1 MLEFVVGRAASG
13 KTTEI
18 FNEISATVNS
28 GGRAVLIVPE
38 QFSFES
44 EKELLKI
51 LKDSDTSKVSVLSFT
66 RLAENI
72 AKNCGDIGGTVVT
85 DFDRIVLIGSV
96 MLQLKDELVLWGKY
110 ASSFDF
116 IKSIAST
123 ICEFKMSNITPNNL
137 NECAQTVGVGLL
149 KNKLHDLSLILS
161 GYDALLENR
170 FIDPLDNLTRLSRQ
184 LEYDD
189 FFVGKTVYFDNF
201 KGFTGQQYSVIR
213 RILQKAENVVVA
225 LNSDGDFDNDVGTF
239 ATVNKMYHKLVS
251 IAGQLGVKCSKEQ
264 MLKSSYYSCEELSAL
279 EKKLSIQNDLKFDD
293 SLSNISLCMAETRYD
308 EIAFVAEKIHNLVR
322 TKGYRYKDFV
332 VIARDVSLYQN
343 MAQIEFDKND
353 IPYFMDVRVPL
364 NSMPI
369 AAFVDNLIKAS
380 CDINS
385 EYVFSMLKTGLT
397 PINDDD
403 IFMLENYTYI
413 WKIDHNHW
421 FDHWDMDPNGFEVY
435 DEKKS
440 ESIKRE
446 LEKLNLLKNI
456 ALKPI
461 LRLKNNGGETAKDI
475 SKCIYNCLKDFEVI
489 NKLNDYTNKLI
500 ANQKANE
507 ADLQKK
513 SYTAVLNVLDSIVN
527 CSGSEEITLQY
538 FLKLWQLALS
548 AATIGNIPQMLDEI
562 TFGSADRI
570 RPSRPKVAFII
581 GVNNDIFPARPNASG
596 LFAIHERNRLSENG
610 LDINDLS
617 IDFVLEEN
625 YLFYTSVCCATDM
638 VFISCSSSDENSVQ
652 LLPSPMFE
660 SIEKSFGNC
669 IKISR
674 KFNDESIP
682 ETKLSGFNKM
692 FAISNKNSSLY
703 LLLND
708 YYSNDTE
715 YAQKFADINE
725 IEKITDYSLTPQT
738 AKELFGEN
746 IYLSASRFDTYHKCK
761 FSHFVKYGLRAKTL
775 KPAELDVLKKG
786 TIVHYVFECLF
797 KEFKDNIDG
806 INKKIVYS
814 KINSYINKYI
824 NSIVGSNTIKDAKFK
839 FMLKKITEIT
849 KEVAYHIVEELKQS
863 DFKPAEFELKIGK
876 DEEID
881 ANIIPL
887 ENGSVSINGSIDR
900 VDVYNG
906 YIRIIDYKTGRRKF
920 KLPDIYFGLNLQMLI
935 YLYAIINSQNN
946 VYSSLKP
953 AGILY
958 MPSYREIG
966 VENSMAMNGLIA
978 FNEDVV
984 HAMEKNNNGEFIPK
998 LKVTQNGSLYKTCTS
1013 FTEEENF
1020 TLIFDHITKLIKDMG
1035 ESLHNGEINVSP
1047 VDTDDV
1053 NACKYCEFAS
1063 ICRSEEIEHTLVD
1076 KMSNEELL
1084 ARIKGDKSET

>member
-1 MLEFVVGRAASG
+1 MLKFVVGRAASG

-44 EKELLKI
+44 ERKLLEV

-72 AKNCGDIGGTVVT
+72 AKSCGDIGGTVVT

-96 MLQLKDELVLWGKY
+96 MLQLKDELFLWGKY

-137 NECAQTVGVGLL
+137 NECLELVEDGLL
-149 KNKLHDLSLILS
+149 KNKLHDLSIILS

-189 FFVGKTVYFDNF
+189 FFVGKNVYFDNF
-201 KGFTGQQYSVIR
+201 KGFTGQQYSVIK
-213 RILQKAENVVVA
+213 RILQKAENVVVT
-225 LNSDGDFDNDVGTF
+225 LNSDGEFDNDVGTF
-239 ATVNKMYHKLVS
+239 ATVNKMYHKLSS
-251 IAGQLGVKCSKEQ
+251 IARELGVKCANEKI
-264 MLKSSYYSCEELSAL
+264 LKSSYYNCEELSAL
-279 EKKLSIQNDLKFDD
+279 EKKLSIHNDFKYNKDVDNLT
-293 SLSNISLCMAETRYD
+293 LCIADTHYD
-308 EIAFVAEKIHNLVR
+308 EVAFVAEKIHNLVR

-332 VIARDVSLYQN
+332 VIARDASLYQN
-343 MAQIEFDKND
+343 MAQIEFDRNN
-353 IPYFMDVRVPL
+353 IPYFMDMRVPL

-369 AAFVDNLIKAS
+369 AVFIDNLIKAS
-380 CDINS
+380 CEISS

-397 PINDDD
+397 TIKDDD
-403 IFMLENYTYI
+403 IFMLENYTYV
-413 WKIDHNHW
+413 WKIDHNRW
-421 FDHWDMDPNGFEVY
+421 FDKWDMDPNGFEVY

-440 ESIKRE
+440 ESIKQE
-446 LEKLNLLKNI
+446 LEKMNSLKNI

-461 LRLKNNGGETAKDI
+461 LQLKNNSGKTAKDI
-475 SKCIYNCLKDFEVI
+475 SKCIYKCLKDFEVI
-489 NKLNDYTNKLI
+489 NNLNKYTNKLF
-500 ANQKANE
+500 ANHKANE
-507 ADLQKK
+507 ADIQKK

-527 CSGSEEITLQY
+527 CAGTEEITLQD
-538 FLKLWQLALS
+538 FLKLWRLALS

-570 RPSRPKVAFII
+570 RPSRPKVAFVI
-581 GVNNDIFPARPNASG
+581 GVNNDVFPARPSASG
-596 LFAIHERNRLSENG
+596 LFAMHERNRLSESG
-610 LDINDLS
+610 LQINDLS
-617 IDFVLEEN
+617 IDFALEEN
-625 YLFYTSVCCATDM
+625 YLFYTSVCCASDM

-660 SIEKSFGNC
+660 SIQKSFEKC
-669 IKISR
+669 ITLSR

-682 ETKLSGFNKM
+682 ETKSSGFNKM
-692 FAISNKNSSLY
+692 LAISNKNSNLY
-703 LLLND
+703 LSLNE
-708 YYSNDTE
+708 YYSNDAD
-715 YAQKFADINE
+715 YAQKLANINE
-725 IEKITDYSLTPQT
+725 IEKITDYSLSPKT

-761 FSHFVKYGLRAKTL
+761 FSHFIKYGLRAKTL

-797 KEFKDNIDG
+797 KEFKDNIGG

-814 KINSYINKYI
+814 KINSYINQYI
-824 NSIVGSNTIKDAKFK
+824 NSIVGANTIKDAKFK
-839 FMLKKITEIT
+839 FMLKKITEVT

-876 DEEID
+876 DEDID
-881 ANIIPL
+881 SNIIPL

-946 VYSSLKP
+946 DYASLKP

-966 VENSMAMNGLIA
+966 VDNSMAMNGLIA
-978 FNEDVV
+978 FNDDVV
-984 HAMEKNNNGEFIPK
+984 RAMEKNNNGEFIPK

-1013 FTEEENF
+1013 FTDEENF
-1020 TLIFDHITKLIKDMG
+1020 SLIFDHITKLIKDMG

-1063 ICRSEEIEHTLVD
+1063 VCRSENIEHTLVD

-1084 ARIKGDKSET
+1084 ERIRGEKSEA